1 MVAAQEAPPKTAKG
15 PKLRTVDAGKVD
27 KAELS
32 QLLTRPRIDFDS
44 ILHTVRE
51 A

>member
-15 PKLRTVDAGKVD
+15 PKLRTVDARKVD

-32 QLLTRPRIDFDS
+32 RLLTRPRIDFDS